1 MVQFLKMLL
10 ASCLGVFLAMILI
23 SLVSMGVIAGL
34 ASQAQQPKHRVEA
47 NSVLHLTFDD
57 VIPEQT
63 NNIEIQTFDL
73 KNQKVLG
80 LNDIITA
87 LQTASKDDN
96 IKGVFMEV
104 DQLNAGFATSSIL
117 RDAIAD
123 FRNQGKFVITYS
135 KYYTQ
140 GAYYVSS
147 VADQVYVNPL
157 GLIDFRGFAAQVPF
171 MKDMLDKVGINMQV
185 YYAGKFKSAT
195 EPYRRNDMSPEN
207 RLQLREFL
215 DEAYAHYLKDVSESR
230 QLPVSELHR
239 IADGYLGAEPE
250 DAKRLKLVDKVGYRD
265 EVLAE
270 LRSRLG
276 LKEDDKIKMVS
287 LSDYFAAKG
296 PKVNLKIKD
305 KVAVIYAEGTI
316 VDGKG
321 DMGMIGDDKY
331 IKVIEKIAK
340 DDKIKAVVL
349 RVNSPGGSAMSSE
362 NIWRALTRLKEEGKP
377 LVVSMGDYAASG
389 GYYISCIADSIIA
402 EPNTLTGSIGVFSV
416 LPSMDKL
423 FNDKLGIHFDTV
435 KTGKFAT
442 GFSPFYNHSPE
453 EARYLQK
460 RTDQMYETFLRR
472 VSEGRGKSRDEINE
486 IAQGRVWTGRRAME
500 IGLVDRL
507 GSLDDAIATAA
518 RMAKLD
524 EYRTAEYPT
533 VKEPIQQLIEDL
545 MGEEESTVIRKT
557 AIRKEMGEWYPYYT
571 YLQELSA
578 SKGMQARLPFVWPF
592 R

>member
-340 DDKIKAVVL
+340 DDKI
-349 RVNSPGGSAMSSE
+349 
-362 NIWRALTRLKEEGKP
+362 
-377 LVVSMGDYAASG
+377 
-389 GYYISCIADSIIA
+389 
-402 EPNTLTGSIGVFSV
+402 
-416 LPSMDKL
+416 
-423 FNDKLGIHFDTV
+423 
-435 KTGKFAT
+435 
-442 GFSPFYNHSPE
+442 
-453 EARYLQK
+453 
-460 RTDQMYETFLRR
+460 
-472 VSEGRGKSRDEINE
+472 
-486 IAQGRVWTGRRAME
+486 
-500 IGLVDRL
+500 
-507 GSLDDAIATAA
+507 
-518 RMAKLD
+518 
-524 EYRTAEYPT
+524 
-533 VKEPIQQLIEDL
+533 
-545 MGEEESTVIRKT
+545 
-557 AIRKEMGEWYPYYT
+557 
-571 YLQELSA
+571 
-578 SKGMQARLPFVWPF
+578 
-592 R
+592 